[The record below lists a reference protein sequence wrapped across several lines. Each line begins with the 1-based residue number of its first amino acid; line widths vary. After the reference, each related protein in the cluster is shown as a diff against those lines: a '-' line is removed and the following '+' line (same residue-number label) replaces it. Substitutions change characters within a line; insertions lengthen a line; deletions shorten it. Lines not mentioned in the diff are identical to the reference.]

1 MVERFQRTVEE
12 QADMVYSFAYYYLG
26 SREEAEDVTQ
36 EVLLK
41 LWQHF
46 RELDFDAIP
55 RWLNRVTRNASYDR
69 LRRFR
74 VQRRFLVADTTDVG
88 ETPAADRTPSPEP
101 DPQASVAQ
109 KDFRRQL
116 KTALAELPEP
126 YRSVL
131 VMREVQELKYRE
143 IADALE
149 LPINT
154 IKTHVH
160 RGRKLLRERL
170 REVLGEPAYGY
181 ERKACMR

>member
-1 MVERFQRTVEE
+1 MVERFQRTVEA
-12 QADMVYSFAYYYLG
+12 QRDMVYSFAYHYLG
-26 SREEAEDVTQ
+26 SREDAEDVTQ

-74 VQRRFLVADTTDVG
+74 VQKRYIAADTTGEG
-88 ETPAADRTPSPEP
+88 ETSAADRSPSPEP
-101 DPQASVAQ
+101 DPQAAAEQ
-109 KDFRRQL
+109 RDFRRHL
-116 KTALAELPEP
+116 RAALTELPDP

-131 VMREVQELKYRE
+131 VLREVQGLRYRE
-143 IADALE
+143 IAETLE

-160 RGRKLLRERL
+160 RGRRILRQRL
-170 REVLGEPAYGY
+170 REVLGESAYGD
-181 ERKACMR
+181 ERKVCVR

>member
-1 MVERFQRTVEE
+1 MVERFQQAVAE
-12 QADMVYSFAYYYLG
+12 QKDMVYSFAYYYLG

-46 RELDFDAIP
+46 QELEFASIP

-74 VQRRFLVADTTDVG
+74 VQRRFLAADTREEG
-88 ETPAADRTPSPEP
+88 ETPVADRTPSPEP
-101 DPQASVAQ
+101 DPEDSAERSQ
-109 KDFRRQL
+109 FRRQL
-116 KTALAELPEP
+116 RAALAELPEP

-131 VMREVQELKYRE
+131 VLREIRDLQYKE
-143 IADALE
+143 IADMLE

-154 IKTHVH
+154 VKTHVH
-160 RGRKLLRERL
+160 RGRKLLRQRL
-170 REVLGEPAYGY
+170 REVLGEKAYGY
-181 ERKACMR
+181 SEAAVR